1 MTDFFFTPGEYTKNK
16 LAFQIDVNAARTI
29 TFTFLQ
35 SLLDTLI
42 TPEWGQTSDDWC
54 DAGFEWFIII
64 PLVLSVT
71 TEPWDVS

>member
-42 TPEWGQTSDDWC
+42 TPEWGQTSDD
-54 DAGFEWFIII
+54 
-64 PLVLSVT
+64 
-71 TEPWDVS
+71 